1 MQPARAAASAP
12 DAAPA
17 TAAALFTPQQYEETI
32 RRVPEG
38 PQVVDVRGVAVHVAP
53 NVMFNRIAAKPPWH
67 MDTQRH
73 ERKEMI
79 TDMCV
84 VPRCTH
90 AACAGS
96 PTRPPARPLVRMPAR
111 PPASYLP
118 TAPSSTRHH
127 ARAAQHPRLFPTTA
141 PRAAATRC

>member
-1 MQPARAAASAP
+1 MADAAGGGQPAQAAVSAP

-17 TAAALFTPQQYEETI
+17 RAAGVAAAPAALFTSQQYEDTI

-67 MDTQRH
+67 MDSQRH

-79 TDMCV
+79 SDMCV
-84 VPRCTH
+84 TLRCLPGSGCGTGPCTAAALRPR
-90 AACAGS
+90 
-96 PTRPPARPLVRMPAR
+96 
-111 PPASYLP
+111 
-118 TAPSSTRHH
+118 
-127 ARAAQHPRLFPTTA
+127 
-141 PRAAATRC
+141 RAAADPTTT